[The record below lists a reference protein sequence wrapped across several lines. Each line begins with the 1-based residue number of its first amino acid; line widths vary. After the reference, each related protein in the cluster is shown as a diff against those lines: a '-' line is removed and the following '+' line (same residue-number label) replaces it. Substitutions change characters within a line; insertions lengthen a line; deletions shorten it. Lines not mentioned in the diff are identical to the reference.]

1 MSTSILYHG
10 FGIQEHRYLRTE
22 YGGGA
27 LIFHL
32 ERSPDRQRCAICGSL
47 QVVRK
52 GQRIRRIRTVP
63 IGSKPVFLALH
74 LHRLQC
80 RTCGGMRQEPIQ
92 VSFPKKRWSRMLAR
106 YVVELLQHAT
116 VEDVA
121 RHLRMSWD
129 TIKEIHAFALEKKF
143 RRRRIAHL
151 QYLGVD
157 EVAVRRGHR
166 YLTVA
171 VDLESGEVVW
181 VGEGREASSLEP
193 FLKRLRSAPAS
204 IRAIALD
211 MWPPYLR
218 AVLTHYPHEV
228 IVFDRY
234 HVIADYNRL
243 LDQLRT
249 LEAQQAAPEEK
260 RVYQGVRYLLLKG
273 QEKLEGH
280 QRAKARLEELLSLN
294 QNLNTAYL
302 LKEELREFWNCSSRE
317 EAEESLKNW
326 LAQARASG
334 IDLLVRFAAK
344 LASHGYGLLNYF
356 DHPISTAQVEGT
368 NNKIK
373 VLKRQAYGFRDM
385 HYFKLRIY
393 NLHESR
399 YALVG

>member
-22 YGGGA
+22 YSGGA
-27 LIFHL
+27 LVFHL
-32 ERSPDRQRCAICGSL
+32 ERASDRQRCTLCGSS
-47 QVVRK
+47 QVIRK

-63 IGSKPVFLALH
+63 VGSKPVFLALH
-74 LHRLQC
+74 VHRLQC
-80 RTCGGMRQEPIQ
+80 RSCGGLRQEPIG
-92 VSFPKKRWSRMLAR
+92 VSFPKKRWTRMLAR
-106 YVVELLQHAT
+106 YVVELLRHVT

-129 TIKEIHAFALEKKF
+129 TVKEIHAFALEKKF
-143 RRRRIAHL
+143 RHRRIAHL

-166 YLTVA
+166 YLTLV
-171 VDLESGEVVW
+171 VNLESGEVVW
-181 VGEGREASSLEP
+181 VGQGREASSLEP
-193 FLKRLRSAPAS
+193 FLKRLRSARTPL
-204 IRAIALD
+204 RAIALD
-211 MWPPYLR
+211 MWPAYLR
-218 AVLTHYPHEV
+218 AILAHYPQEV

-249 LEAQQAAPEEK
+249 RECQQAAPEEK
-260 RVYQGVRYLLLKG
+260 RVYRGVRYLLLKG

-280 QRAKARLEELLSLN
+280 PRAKARLEELLLLN

-302 LKEELREFWNCSSRE
+302 LKEELREFWNCSSRA
-317 EAEESLKNW
+317 EAEEYLESW
-326 LAQARASG
+326 LTQAESSG
-334 IDLLVRFAAK
+334 IDLLMGFAAK

>member
-22 YGGGA
+22 YIGGA

-32 ERSPDRQRCAICGSL
+32 EKAPNRQRCAICGSR
-47 QVVRK
+47 QVIRK
-52 GQRIRRIRTVP
+52 GQRIRHIRTVP
-63 IGSKPVFLALH
+63 VGSKPVFLALH

-80 RTCGGMRQEPIQ
+80 RSCGGLRQEPIG
-92 VSFPKKRWSRMLAR
+92 VSFPKKRWTRMLAR
-106 YVVELLQHAT
+106 YVVELLRRAT

-121 RHLRMSWD
+121 RHLQMSWD
-129 TIKEIHAFALEKKF
+129 TIKEIHAWALEKKF

-157 EVAVRRGHR
+157 EVSVRRGHR
-166 YLTVA
+166 YLTIG

-193 FLKRLRSAPAS
+193 FLRRMKRARAP

-211 MWPPYLR
+211 MWPAYLR
-218 AVLTHYPHEV
+218 AILSHYPREV
-228 IVFDRY
+228 VVFDRY
-234 HVIADYNRL
+234 HVIADTNRL

-249 LEAQQAAPEEK
+249 SEAQQAAQSEK
-260 RVYQGVRYLLLKG
+260 KVYRGVRYLLLKG
-273 QEKLEGH
+273 KEKLEGH
-280 QRAKARLEELLSLN
+280 PGAKARLEELRCLN
-294 QNLNTAYL
+294 RNLNTAYL
-302 LKEELREFWNCSSRE
+302 LKEDLREFWNCSSRE
-317 EAEESLKNW
+317 EAEEYLNNW
-326 LAQARASG
+326 LAQAKASG
-334 IDLLVRFAAK
+334 IELLMELAAK
-344 LASHGYGLLNYF
+344 LDSHRYGLLHYF
-356 DHPISTAQVEGT
+356 DHPITTAQVEGT

>member
-10 FGIQEHRYLRTE
+10 FGIREHRYLRSE
-22 YGGGA
+22 YSGGA

-32 ERSPDRQRCAICGSL
+32 ERSPDHQRCALCGSS
-47 QVVRK
+47 QVIRK
-52 GQRIRRIRTVP
+52 GQRMRRIRTVP
-63 IGSKPVFLALH
+63 VGSKPVFLALH

-80 RTCGGMRQEPIQ
+80 RSCGGLRQEPIQ
-92 VSFPKKRWSRMLAR
+92 VSFPKKRWTRMLAR
-106 YVVELLQHAT
+106 YVVDLLRHAT

-129 TIKEIHAFALEKKF
+129 TVKEIHAWALEKKF
-143 RRRRIAHL
+143 RRRRIRHL
-151 QYLGVD
+151 QYLGID
-157 EVAVRRGHR
+157 EVSVRRGHR
-166 YLTVA
+166 YLTIA

-181 VGEGREASSLEP
+181 VEQGREASSLEP
-193 FLKRLRSAPAS
+193 FLKRLRSAQAP

-211 MWPPYLR
+211 MWPAYLR
-218 AVLTHYPHEV
+218 AILAHYPHEV
-228 IVFDRY
+228 VVFDRY

-249 LEAQQAAPEEK
+249 SEAQQAAQGEK
-260 RVYQGVRYLLLKG
+260 RVYRGVRYLLLKG
-273 QEKLEGH
+273 KEKLEGH
-280 QRAKARLEELLSLN
+280 PRAKARLEELLRLN

-317 EAEESLKNW
+317 KGEEYLDNW
-326 LAQARASG
+326 LVQAESSG
-334 IDLLVRFAAK
+334 IELLVGFAAK
-344 LASHGYGLLNYF
+344 LASHRYGLLNYF
-356 DHPISTAQVEGT
+356 DHPITTAQVEGT

-393 NLHESR
+393 NLRESR